1 MNTLEQTIGNTPLVK
16 LQRLGPDNGS
26 EVWVKL
32 EGNNPAGSVKDRA
45 ALSMIVEAEKRGEIQ
60 PGDVL
65 IEATSGNT
73 GIALAMIAALKGY
86 RMKLLMPDN
95 MSQERRAAMRA
106 YGAELILVSKEQ
118 GMEGARD
125 LALEMAQR
133 GEGKLLDQFN
143 NPDNPYAHYTT
154 TGPEIWQQTAGRI
167 THFVSSMGTTG
178 TITGVSR
185 FLREQSKPVTI
196 VGLQPEEGSSIP
208 GIRRWPAEYM
218 PGIFNASLVDTV
230 LDIHQQDAE
239 NTMRQLAVREGIF
252 CGVSSG
258 GAVAGALRIAREN
271 PGAVVVAIVC
281 DRGDRYLSTGV
292 FGEEHFSQGGGH
304 LIIKQVGAVG
314 VIDGAQPAFALLLKD
329 IGGASRNLGYP
340 VRRRDIQPGLH
351 NHQRIAAAFNNLHF
365 PLSHHQ
371 SVLEI
376 VGNGDKG
383 FADILFP
390 SDHHARFDDQRGVF
404 CVITHQGI
412 VIFLRDSAIA
422 GFNDRFQCR
431 VRVMHLWCSLL

>member
-1 MNTLEQTIGNTPLVK
+1 MSTLEQTIGNTPLVK
-16 LQRLGPDNGS
+16 LQRMGPNNGS
-26 EVWVKL
+26 EVWLKL

-45 ALSMIVEAEKRGEIQ
+45 ALSMIVEAEKRGEIK

-106 YGAELILVSKEQ
+106 YGAELILVTKEQ

-125 LALEMAQR
+125 LALEMANR

-154 TGPEIWQQTAGRI
+154 TGPEIWQQTGGRI

-185 FLREQSKPVTI
+185 FMREQSKPVTI

-208 GIRRWPAEYM
+208 GIRRWPAEYL
-218 PGIFNASLVDTV
+218 PGIFNASLVDEV
-230 LDIHQQDAE
+230 LDIHQRDAE
-239 NTMRQLAVREGIF
+239 NTMRELAVREGIF

-258 GAVAGALRIAREN
+258 GAVAGALRVAKANPARWLW
-271 PGAVVVAIVC
+271 
-281 DRGDRYLSTGV
+281 RS
-292 FGEEHFSQGGGH
+292 
-304 LIIKQVGAVG
+304 
-314 VIDGAQPAFALLLKD
+314 
-329 IGGASRNLGYP
+329 
-340 VRRRDIQPGLH
+340 
-351 NHQRIAAAFNNLHF
+351 
-365 PLSHHQ
+365 
-371 SVLEI
+371 
-376 VGNGDKG
+376 
-383 FADILFP
+383 
-390 SDHHARFDDQRGVF
+390 
-404 CVITHQGI
+404 
-412 VIFLRDSAIA
+412 SAIA
-422 GFNDRFQCR
+422 AIATSPPACLGKNTLARGRGFKIIAQTPFYPSAQSAHVKKVAHFHRSYR
-431 VRVMHLWCSLL
+431 ASSRYTASR